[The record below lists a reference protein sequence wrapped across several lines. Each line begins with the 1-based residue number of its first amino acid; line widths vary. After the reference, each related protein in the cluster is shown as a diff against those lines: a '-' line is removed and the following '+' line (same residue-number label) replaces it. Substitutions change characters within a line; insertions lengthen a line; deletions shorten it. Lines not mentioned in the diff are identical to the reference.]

1 MNVIVS
7 NKYKEVIDSV
17 DIEVIKKIEGEY
29 DAEELGNAFK
39 NFYFQRMVLDITAI
53 KNYQNIDNLR
63 KLSVMIDMDK
73 VILLLDDTEASS
85 DPKYLSKLVSM
96 KIYNFTKNA
105 EGILYLYNHP
115 NSYRDVAYIQQ
126 IEDVKMNVSESN
138 SGNVNV
144 TVNNI
149 IKEEPKIRIIGIKN
163 VTKQSG
169 STSLAYMMK
178 KKLSEK
184 YKVLAIEIDKN
195 DFMYFNEKNMISV
208 KASDLG
214 NTIAKN
220 RDLVDVI
227 IVDLNNNNLDD
238 LCNEVLYLVEPS
250 VIKLNRLMMIDRNS
264 LTKLKDKKIVLNQSL
279 LEPKD
284 ILDFEFEAKVKV
296 FYNLAPLDERD
307 AVNRPLMAFLIK
319 LGFAKMVDNVENE
332 RKKILGIF

>member
-7 NKYKEVIDSV
+7 NKYKSIIDTV

-39 NFYFQRMVLDITAI
+39 NFYFQRMILDITAI
-53 KNYQNIDNLR
+53 KDYKNIDNLR

-73 VILLLDDTEASS
+73 VILLLDDSEESS

-115 NSYRDVAYIQQ
+115 NTYRDVAYIQQ
-126 IEDVKMNVSESN
+126 IEDVQMTVSDTFQD
-138 SGNVNV
+138 V
-144 TVNNI
+144 TTT
-149 IKEEPKIRIIGIKN
+149 KIIGIKN

-184 YKVLAIEIDKN
+184 YKVVAIEIDKN
-195 DFMYFNEKNMISV
+195 DFMYFNEKDMVSI
-208 KASDLG
+208 AATDLG
-214 NTIAKN
+214 NTIQKY
-220 RDLVDVI
+220 RDSSEII
-227 IVDLNNNNLDD
+227 IVDLNKSNLED
-238 LCNEVLYLVEPS
+238 LCHEVLYLVEPS
-250 VIKLNRLMMIDRNS
+250 IIKLNKLMMIDRTS
-264 LTKLKDKKIVLNQSL
+264 LSKIKDKKVILNQSL

-284 ILDFEFEAKVKV
+284 ILDFEYEAKLKV
-296 FYNLAPLDERD
+296 FYNLPPLDERD
-307 AVNRPLMAFLIK
+307 KVNRPLMAFLIK
-319 LGFAKMVDNVENE
+319 LGFDRMVDNVETE
-332 RKKILGIF
+332 KKKKLGIF

>member
-7 NKYKEVIDSV
+7 NKYKEIIDTV
-17 DIEVIKKIEGEY
+17 DIEIIKKIEGEY

-53 KNYQNIDNLR
+53 KDYKNIDNLR

-73 VILLLDDTEASS
+73 VILLLDDSEESS

-126 IEDVKMNVSESN
+126 IEDVQMTVTENTVIQDVS
-138 SGNVNV
+138 
-144 TVNNI
+144 TT
-149 IKEEPKIRIIGIKN
+149 RIIGIKN
-163 VTKQSG
+163 ITKQSG

-184 YKVLAIEIDKN
+184 YKVMAMEIDKN

-208 KASDLG
+208 NANDLG
-214 NTIAKN
+214 NTIQKN
-220 RDLVDVI
+220 RDLVEII
-227 IVDLNNNNLDD
+227 IVDLNRSNLDD
-238 LCNEVLYLVEPS
+238 LCHDVLYLVEPS
-250 VIKLNRLMMIDRNS
+250 VIKLNKLMMVDRQS
-264 LTKLKDKKIVLNQSL
+264 LARLKDKKVVLNQSL

-284 ILDFEFEAKVKV
+284 ILDFEYEAKLKV
-296 FYNLAPLDERD
+296 FYNLPPLDERD
-307 AVNRPLMAFLIK
+307 KVNRPLMAFLIK
-319 LGFAKMVDNVENE
+319 LGFDRMVDNVDNE
-332 RKKILGIF
+332 RKKKLGLF

>member
-7 NKYKEVIDSV
+7 NKYKEIIDTV
-17 DIEVIKKIEGEY
+17 NIEVIKKIEGEY
-29 DAEELGNAFK
+29 SAEELGNAFK
-39 NFYFQRMVLDITAI
+39 NFYFQRMILDITAI
-53 KNYQNIDNLR
+53 KDYKDIDNIR

-73 VILLLDDTEASS
+73 VILLLDDSEESS

-126 IEDVKMNVSESN
+126 IEDVKMNVSDSTTTSE
-138 SGNVNV
+138 G
-144 TVNNI
+144 TVI
-149 IKEEPKIRIIGIKN
+149 IKENHGARVIGIKN

-169 STSLAYMMK
+169 STTLAYMMK

-184 YKVLAIEIDKN
+184 YKAMAIEIDKN
-195 DFMYFNEKNMISV
+195 DFMYFNEQNMISV

-214 NTIAKN
+214 NTIQKN
-220 RDLVDVI
+220 RDIAEVI
-227 IVDLNNNNLDD
+227 IVDLNNSNLFD
-238 LCNEVLYLVEPS
+238 LCDDVLYLVEPS
-250 VIKLNRLMMIDRNS
+250 VIKLNKLMLIDRTS
-264 LTKLKDKKIVLNQSL
+264 LTKLKNKKVVLNQSL

-284 ILDFEFEAKVKV
+284 ILDFEYEAKVKV

-307 AVNRPLMAFLIK
+307 KVNRPLLAFLIK
-319 LGFAKMVDNVENE
+319 LGFDRMVDNVDNE
-332 RKKILGIF
+332 RRKILGLF

>member
-7 NKYKEVIDSV
+7 NKYKEIIDTV

-29 DAEELGNAFK
+29 SAEELGNAFK
-39 NFYFQRMVLDITAI
+39 NFYFQRMILDITAI
-53 KNYQNIDNLR
+53 KDYKDIDNLR

-73 VILLLDDTEASS
+73 VILLLDDSEESS

-126 IEDVKMNVSESN
+126 IEDVKMNVSTDNNTVVVKEEN
-138 SGNVNV
+138 SGTRV
-144 TVNNI
+144 
-149 IKEEPKIRIIGIKN
+149 IGIKN

-208 KASDLG
+208 KANDLG
-214 NTIAKN
+214 NTIYKN
-220 RDLVDVI
+220 RDLADVI
-227 IVDLNNNNLDD
+227 IVDLNNSDLTD
-238 LCNEVLYLVEPS
+238 LCDDVLYLIEPS
-250 VIKLNRLMMIDRNS
+250 IIKLNKLMMIDRNS
-264 LTKLKDKKIVLNQSL
+264 LVNLKNKKVVLNQSL

-284 ILDFEFEAKVKV
+284 ILDFEYEAKIKI

-307 AVNRPLMAFLIK
+307 KVNRPLVAFLIK
-319 LGFAKMVDNVENE
+319 LGFDRMVDNADNE
-332 RKKILGIF
+332 RKKILGLF

>member
-7 NKYKEVIDSV
+7 NKYKEIIDTV
-17 DIEVIKKIEGEY
+17 NIEVIKKIEGEY
-29 DAEELGNAFK
+29 SAEELGNAFK
-39 NFYFQRMVLDITAI
+39 NFYFQRMILDITAI
-53 KNYQNIDNLR
+53 KDYKDIDNIR

-73 VILLLDDTEASS
+73 VILLLDDSEESS

-126 IEDVKMNVSESN
+126 IEDVKMNVSDSTTTSE
-138 SGNVNV
+138 G
-144 TVNNI
+144 TVI
-149 IKEEPKIRIIGIKN
+149 IKENHGARVIGIKN

-169 STSLAYMMK
+169 STTLAYMMK

-184 YKVLAIEIDKN
+184 YKAMAIEIDKN
-195 DFMYFNEKNMISV
+195 DFMYFNEQNMISV

-214 NTIAKN
+214 NTIQKN
-220 RDLVDVI
+220 RDIAEVI
-227 IVDLNNNNLDD
+227 IVDLNNSNLFD
-238 LCNEVLYLVEPS
+238 LCDDVLYLVEPS
-250 VIKLNRLMMIDRNS
+250 IIKLNKLMLIDRAS
-264 LTKLKDKKIVLNQSL
+264 LTKLKNKKVVLNQSL

-284 ILDFEFEAKVKV
+284 ILDFEYEAKVKV

-307 AVNRPLMAFLIK
+307 KVNRPLLAFLIK
-319 LGFAKMVDNVENE
+319 LGFDRMVDNVDNE
-332 RKKILGIF
+332 RRKILGLF

>member
-7 NKYKEVIDSV
+7 NKYKEIIDTV
-17 DIEVIKKIEGEY
+17 NIEVIKKIEGEY
-29 DAEELGNAFK
+29 SAEELGNAFK
-39 NFYFQRMVLDITAI
+39 NFYFQRMILDITAI
-53 KNYQNIDNLR
+53 KDYKDIDNIR

-73 VILLLDDTEASS
+73 VILLLDDSEESS

-126 IEDVKMNVSESN
+126 IEDVKMNVSDSTTTSE
-138 SGNVNV
+138 G
-144 TVNNI
+144 TVI
-149 IKEEPKIRIIGIKN
+149 IKENHGARVVGIKN

-169 STSLAYMMK
+169 STTLAYMMK

-184 YKVLAIEIDKN
+184 YKAMAIEIDKN
-195 DFMYFNEKNMISV
+195 DFMYFNEQNMISV

-214 NTIAKN
+214 NTIQKN
-220 RDLVDVI
+220 RDIAEVI
-227 IVDLNNNNLDD
+227 IVDLNNSNLFD
-238 LCNEVLYLVEPS
+238 LCDDVLYLVEPS
-250 VIKLNRLMMIDRNS
+250 VIKLNKLMLIDRAS
-264 LTKLKDKKIVLNQSL
+264 LTKLKNKKVVLNQSL

-284 ILDFEFEAKVKV
+284 ILDFEYEAKVKV

-307 AVNRPLMAFLIK
+307 KVNRPLLAFLIK
-319 LGFAKMVDNVENE
+319 LGFDRMVDNVDNE
-332 RKKILGIF
+332 RRKILGLF

>member
-7 NKYKEVIDSV
+7 NKYKEIIDTV
-17 DIEVIKKIEGEY
+17 NIEVIKKIEGEY
-29 DAEELGNAFK
+29 SAEELGNAFK
-39 NFYFQRMVLDITAI
+39 NFYFQRMILDITAI
-53 KNYQNIDNLR
+53 KDYKDIDNIR

-73 VILLLDDTEASS
+73 VILLLDDSEESS

-126 IEDVKMNVSESN
+126 IEDVKMNVSDSTTTSE
-138 SGNVNV
+138 G
-144 TVNNI
+144 TVI
-149 IKEEPKIRIIGIKN
+149 IKENHGARVIGIKN

-169 STSLAYMMK
+169 STTLAYMMK

-184 YKVLAIEIDKN
+184 YKAMAIEIDKN
-195 DFMYFNEKNMISV
+195 DFMYFNEQNMISV

-214 NTIAKN
+214 NTIQKN
-220 RDLVDVI
+220 RDIAEVI
-227 IVDLNNNNLDD
+227 IVDLNNSNLFD
-238 LCNEVLYLVEPS
+238 LCDDVLYLVEPS
-250 VIKLNRLMMIDRNS
+250 VIKLNKLMLIDRAS
-264 LTKLKDKKIVLNQSL
+264 LTKLKNKKVILNQSL

-284 ILDFEFEAKVKV
+284 ILDFEYEAKVKV

-307 AVNRPLMAFLIK
+307 KVNRPLLAFLIK
-319 LGFAKMVDNVENE
+319 LGFDRMVDNVDNE
-332 RKKILGIF
+332 RRKILGLF

>member
-7 NKYKEVIDSV
+7 NKYKEIIDTV
-17 DIEVIKKIEGEY
+17 NIEVIKKIEGEY
-29 DAEELGNAFK
+29 SAEELGNAFK
-39 NFYFQRMVLDITAI
+39 NFYFQRMILDITAI
-53 KNYQNIDNLR
+53 KDYKDIDNIR

-73 VILLLDDTEASS
+73 VILLLDDSEESS

-126 IEDVKMNVSESN
+126 IEDVKMNVSDSTTTSE
-138 SGNVNV
+138 G
-144 TVNNI
+144 TVI
-149 IKEEPKIRIIGIKN
+149 IKENHGARVIGIKN

-169 STSLAYMMK
+169 STTLAYMMK

-184 YKVLAIEIDKN
+184 YKAMAIEIDKN
-195 DFMYFNEKNMISV
+195 DFMYFNEQNMISV

-214 NTIAKN
+214 NTIQKN
-220 RDLVDVI
+220 RDIAEVI
-227 IVDLNNNNLDD
+227 IVDLNNSNLFD
-238 LCNEVLYLVEPS
+238 LCGDVLYLVEPS
-250 VIKLNRLMMIDRNS
+250 IIKLNKLMLIDRAS
-264 LTKLKDKKIVLNQSL
+264 LTKLKNKKVILNQSL

-284 ILDFEFEAKVKV
+284 ILDFEYEAKVKV

-307 AVNRPLMAFLIK
+307 KVNRPLLAFLIK
-319 LGFAKMVDNVENE
+319 LGFDRMVDNVDNE
-332 RKKILGIF
+332 RRKILGLF

>member
-7 NKYKEVIDSV
+7 NKYKSIIDTV

-39 NFYFQRMVLDITAI
+39 NFYFQRMVLDITSI
-53 KNYQNIDNLR
+53 KDYKNIENLR

-73 VILLLDDTEASS
+73 VILLLDDSEESS

-115 NSYRDVAYIQQ
+115 NTYRDVAYIQQ
-126 IEDVKMNVSESN
+126 IEDVQMTVSDTFQD
-138 SGNVNV
+138 V
-144 TVNNI
+144 TTT
-149 IKEEPKIRIIGIKN
+149 KIIGIKN

-184 YKVLAIEIDKN
+184 YKVVAIEIDKN
-195 DFMYFNEKNMISV
+195 DFMYFNEKDMVSI
-208 KASDLG
+208 AATDLG
-214 NTIAKN
+214 NTIQKY
-220 RDLVDVI
+220 RDSAEI
-227 IVDLNNNNLDD
+227 IVVDLNKSNLED
-238 LCNEVLYLVEPS
+238 LCHEVLYLVEPS
-250 VIKLNRLMMIDRNS
+250 IIKLNKLMMIDRTS
-264 LTKLKDKKIVLNQSL
+264 LAKVKDKKVILNQSL

-284 ILDFEFEAKVKV
+284 ILDFEYEAKLKV
-296 FYNLAPLDERD
+296 FYNLPPLDERD
-307 AVNRPLMAFLIK
+307 KVNRPLMAFLIK
-319 LGFAKMVDNVENE
+319 LGFDRMVDNVDND
-332 RKKILGIF
+332 KKKKLGIF

>member
-7 NKYKEVIDSV
+7 NKYKEIIDTV
-17 DIEVIKKIEGEY
+17 NIEVIKKIEGEY
-29 DAEELGNAFK
+29 SAEELGNAFK
-39 NFYFQRMVLDITAI
+39 NFYFQRMILDITAI
-53 KNYQNIDNLR
+53 KDYKDIDNIR

-73 VILLLDDTEASS
+73 VILLLDDSEESS

-126 IEDVKMNVSESN
+126 IEDVKMNVSDSTTTSE
-138 SGNVNV
+138 G
-144 TVNNI
+144 TVI
-149 IKEEPKIRIIGIKN
+149 IKENHGARVIGIKN

-169 STSLAYMMK
+169 STTLAYMMK

-184 YKVLAIEIDKN
+184 YKAMAIEIDKN
-195 DFMYFNEKNMISV
+195 DFMYFNEQNMISV

-214 NTIAKN
+214 NTIQKN
-220 RDLVDVI
+220 RDIAEVI
-227 IVDLNNNNLDD
+227 IVDLNNSNLFD
-238 LCNEVLYLVEPS
+238 LCDDVLYLVEPS
-250 VIKLNRLMMIDRNS
+250 VIKLNKLMLIDRES
-264 LTKLKDKKIVLNQSL
+264 LTKLKNKKVVLNQSL

-284 ILDFEFEAKVKV
+284 ILDFEYEAKVKV

-307 AVNRPLMAFLIK
+307 KVNRPLLAFLIK
-319 LGFAKMVDNVENE
+319 LGFDRMVDNVDNE
-332 RKKILGIF
+332 RRKILGLF

>member
-7 NKYKEVIDSV
+7 NKYKEIIDTV
-17 DIEVIKKIEGEY
+17 NIEVIKKIEGEY
-29 DAEELGNAFK
+29 SAEELGNAFK
-39 NFYFQRMVLDITAI
+39 NFYFQRMILDITAI
-53 KNYQNIDNLR
+53 KDYKDIDNIR

-73 VILLLDDTEASS
+73 VILLLDDSEESS

-126 IEDVKMNVSESN
+126 IEDVKMNVSDSTTTSE
-138 SGNVNV
+138 G
-144 TVNNI
+144 TVI
-149 IKEEPKIRIIGIKN
+149 IKENHGARVIGIKN

-169 STSLAYMMK
+169 STTLAYMMK

-184 YKVLAIEIDKN
+184 YKAMAIEIDKN
-195 DFMYFNEKNMISV
+195 DFMYFNEQNMISV

-214 NTIAKN
+214 NTIQKN
-220 RDLVDVI
+220 RDIAEVI
-227 IVDLNNNNLDD
+227 IVDLNNSNLFD
-238 LCNEVLYLVEPS
+238 LCDDVLYLVEPS
-250 VIKLNRLMMIDRNS
+250 VIKLNKLMLIDRAS
-264 LTKLKDKKIVLNQSL
+264 LTKLKNKKIVLNQSL

-284 ILDFEFEAKVKV
+284 ILDFEYEAKVKV

-307 AVNRPLMAFLIK
+307 KVNRPLLAFLIK
-319 LGFAKMVDNVENE
+319 LGFDRMVDNVDNE
-332 RKKILGIF
+332 RRKILGLF

>member
-7 NKYKEVIDSV
+7 NKYKEIIDTV
-17 DIEVIKKIEGEY
+17 NIEVIKKIEGEY
-29 DAEELGNAFK
+29 SAEELGNAFK
-39 NFYFQRMVLDITAI
+39 NFYFQRMILDITAI
-53 KNYQNIDNLR
+53 KDYKDIDNIR

-73 VILLLDDTEASS
+73 VILLLDDSEESS

-126 IEDVKMNVSESN
+126 IEDVKMNVSDSTTTSE
-138 SGNVNV
+138 G
-144 TVNNI
+144 TVI
-149 IKEEPKIRIIGIKN
+149 IKENHGARVIGIKN

-169 STSLAYMMK
+169 ATTLAYMMK

-184 YKVLAIEIDKN
+184 YKAMAIEIDKN
-195 DFMYFNEKNMISV
+195 DFMYFNEQNMISV

-214 NTIAKN
+214 NTIQKN
-220 RDLVDVI
+220 RDIAEVI
-227 IVDLNNNNLDD
+227 IVDLNNSNLFD
-238 LCNEVLYLVEPS
+238 LCDDVLYLVEPS
-250 VIKLNRLMMIDRNS
+250 IIKLNKLMLIDRAS
-264 LTKLKDKKIVLNQSL
+264 LTKLKNKKVVLNQSL

-284 ILDFEFEAKVKV
+284 ILDFEYEAKVKV

-307 AVNRPLMAFLIK
+307 KVNRPLLAFLIK
-319 LGFAKMVDNVENE
+319 LGFDRMVDNVDNE
-332 RKKILGIF
+332 RRKILGLF

>member
-7 NKYKEVIDSV
+7 NKYKEIIDTV
-17 DIEVIKKIEGEY
+17 NIEVIKKIEGEY
-29 DAEELGNAFK
+29 SAEELGNAFK
-39 NFYFQRMVLDITAI
+39 NFYFQRMILDITAI
-53 KNYQNIDNLR
+53 KDYKDIDNIR

-73 VILLLDDTEASS
+73 VILLLDDSEESS

-126 IEDVKMNVSESN
+126 IEDVKMNVSDSTTTSE
-138 SGNVNV
+138 G
-144 TVNNI
+144 TVI
-149 IKEEPKIRIIGIKN
+149 IRENHGARVIGIKN

-169 STSLAYMMK
+169 STTLAYMMK

-184 YKVLAIEIDKN
+184 YKAMAIEIDKN
-195 DFMYFNEKNMISV
+195 DFMYFNEQNMISV

-214 NTIAKN
+214 NTIQKN
-220 RDLVDVI
+220 RDIAEVI
-227 IVDLNNNNLDD
+227 IVDLNNSNLFD
-238 LCNEVLYLVEPS
+238 LCDDVLYLVEPS
-250 VIKLNRLMMIDRNS
+250 VIKLNKLMLIDRAS
-264 LTKLKDKKIVLNQSL
+264 LTKLKNKKVVLNQSL

-284 ILDFEFEAKVKV
+284 ILDFEYEAKVKV

-307 AVNRPLMAFLIK
+307 KVNRPLLAFLIK
-319 LGFAKMVDNVENE
+319 LGFDRMVDNVDNE
-332 RKKILGIF
+332 RRKILGLF

>member
-7 NKYKEVIDSV
+7 NKYKEIIDTV
-17 DIEVIKKIEGEY
+17 NIEVIKKIEGEY
-29 DAEELGNAFK
+29 SAEELGNAFK
-39 NFYFQRMVLDITAI
+39 NFYFQRMILDITAI
-53 KNYQNIDNLR
+53 KDYKDIDNIR

-73 VILLLDDTEASS
+73 VILLLDDSEESS

-126 IEDVKMNVSESN
+126 IEDVKMNVSDSTTTSE
-138 SGNVNV
+138 G
-144 TVNNI
+144 TVI
-149 IKEEPKIRIIGIKN
+149 IKENHGARVIGIKN

-169 STSLAYMMK
+169 STTLAYMMK

-184 YKVLAIEIDKN
+184 YKAMAIEIDKN
-195 DFMYFNEKNMISV
+195 DFMYFNEQNMISV

-214 NTIAKN
+214 NTIQKN
-220 RDLVDVI
+220 RDIAEVI
-227 IVDLNNNNLDD
+227 IVDLNNSNLFNLCDD
-238 LCNEVLYLVEPS
+238 VLYLVEPS
-250 VIKLNRLMMIDRNS
+250 IIKLNKLMLIDRAS
-264 LTKLKDKKIVLNQSL
+264 LTKLKNKKIVLNQSL

-284 ILDFEFEAKVKV
+284 ILDFEYEAKVKV

-307 AVNRPLMAFLIK
+307 KVNRPLLAFLIK
-319 LGFAKMVDNVENE
+319 LGFDRMVDNVDNE
-332 RKKILGIF
+332 RRKILGLF

>member
-7 NKYKEVIDSV
+7 NKYKEIIDTV
-17 DIEVIKKIEGEY
+17 NIEVIKKIEGEY
-29 DAEELGNAFK
+29 SAEELGNAFK
-39 NFYFQRMVLDITAI
+39 NFYFQRMILDITAI
-53 KNYQNIDNLR
+53 KDYKDIDNIR

-73 VILLLDDTEASS
+73 VILLLDDSEESS

-126 IEDVKMNVSESN
+126 IEDVKMNVSDSTTTSE
-138 SGNVNV
+138 G
-144 TVNNI
+144 TVI
-149 IKEEPKIRIIGIKN
+149 IKENHGARVIGIKN

-169 STSLAYMMK
+169 STTLAYMMK

-184 YKVLAIEIDKN
+184 YKAMAIEIDKN
-195 DFMYFNEKNMISV
+195 DFMYFNEQNMISV

-214 NTIAKN
+214 NTIQKN
-220 RDLVDVI
+220 RDIAEVI
-227 IVDLNNNNLDD
+227 IVDLNNSNLFD
-238 LCNEVLYLVEPS
+238 LCDDVLYLVEPS
-250 VIKLNRLMMIDRNS
+250 VIKLNKLMLIDRAS
-264 LTKLKDKKIVLNQSL
+264 LTKLKNKKVVLNQSL

-284 ILDFEFEAKVKV
+284 ILDFEYEAKVKV

-307 AVNRPLMAFLIK
+307 KVNRPLLSFLIK
-319 LGFAKMVDNVENE
+319 LGFDRMVDNVDNE
-332 RKKILGIF
+332 RRKILGLF

>member
-7 NKYKEVIDSV
+7 NKYKEIIDTV
-17 DIEVIKKIEGEY
+17 NIEVIKKIEGEY
-29 DAEELGNAFK
+29 SAEELGNAFK
-39 NFYFQRMVLDITAI
+39 NFYFQRMILDITAI
-53 KNYQNIDNLR
+53 KDYKDIDNIR

-73 VILLLDDTEASS
+73 VILLLDDSEESS

-126 IEDVKMNVSESN
+126 IEDVKMNVSDSTTTSE
-138 SGNVNV
+138 G
-144 TVNNI
+144 TVI
-149 IKEEPKIRIIGIKN
+149 IKENHGARVIGIKN

-169 STSLAYMMK
+169 STTLAYMMK

-184 YKVLAIEIDKN
+184 YKAMAIEIDKN
-195 DFMYFNEKNMISV
+195 DFMYFNEQNMISV

-214 NTIAKN
+214 NTIQKN
-220 RDLVDVI
+220 RDIAEVI
-227 IVDLNNNNLDD
+227 IVDLNNSNLFD
-238 LCNEVLYLVEPS
+238 LCDDVLYLVEPS
-250 VIKLNRLMMIDRNS
+250 IIKLNKLMLIDRAS
-264 LTKLKDKKIVLNQSL
+264 LTKLKNKKVILNQSL

-284 ILDFEFEAKVKV
+284 ILDFEYEAKVKV

-307 AVNRPLMAFLIK
+307 KVNRPLLAFLIK
-319 LGFAKMVDNVENE
+319 LGFDRMVDNVDNE
-332 RKKILGIF
+332 RRKILGLF

>member
-7 NKYKEVIDSV
+7 NKYKEIIDTV
-17 DIEVIKKIEGEY
+17 NIEVIKKIEGEY
-29 DAEELGNAFK
+29 SAEELGNAFK
-39 NFYFQRMVLDITAI
+39 NFYFQRMILDITAI
-53 KNYQNIDNLR
+53 KDYKDIDNIR

-73 VILLLDDTEASS
+73 VILLLDDSEESS

-126 IEDVKMNVSESN
+126 IEDVKMNVSDSTTTSE
-138 SGNVNV
+138 G
-144 TVNNI
+144 TVI
-149 IKEEPKIRIIGIKN
+149 IKENHGARVIGIKN

-169 STSLAYMMK
+169 STTLAYMMK

-184 YKVLAIEIDKN
+184 YKAMAIEIDKN
-195 DFMYFNEKNMISV
+195 DFMYFNEQNMISV

-214 NTIAKN
+214 NTIQKN
-220 RDLVDVI
+220 RDIAEVI
-227 IVDLNNNNLDD
+227 IVDLNNSNLFD
-238 LCNEVLYLVEPS
+238 LCDDVLYLVEPS
-250 VIKLNRLMMIDRNS
+250 VIKLNKLMLIDRAS
-264 LTKLKDKKIVLNQSL
+264 LTKLKNKKVVLNQSL

-284 ILDFEFEAKVKV
+284 ILDFEYEAKVKV

-307 AVNRPLMAFLIK
+307 KVNRPLLAFLIK
-319 LGFAKMVDNVENE
+319 LGFDRMVDNVDNE
-332 RKKILGIF
+332 RRKILGLF

>member
-7 NKYKEVIDSV
+7 NKYKEIIDTV
-17 DIEVIKKIEGEY
+17 NIEVIKKIEGEY
-29 DAEELGNAFK
+29 SAEELGNAFK
-39 NFYFQRMVLDITAI
+39 NFYFQRMILDITAI
-53 KNYQNIDNLR
+53 KDYKDIDNIR

-73 VILLLDDTEASS
+73 VILLLDDSEESS

-126 IEDVKMNVSESN
+126 IEDVKMNVSDSTTTSE
-138 SGNVNV
+138 G
-144 TVNNI
+144 TVI
-149 IKEEPKIRIIGIKN
+149 IKENHGARVIGIKN

-169 STSLAYMMK
+169 STTLAYMMK

-184 YKVLAIEIDKN
+184 YKAMAIEIDKN
-195 DFMYFNEKNMISV
+195 DFMYFNEQNMISV

-214 NTIAKN
+214 NTIQKN
-220 RDLVDVI
+220 RDIAEVI
-227 IVDLNNNNLDD
+227 IVDLNNSNLFD
-238 LCNEVLYLVEPS
+238 LCDDVLYLVEPS
-250 VIKLNRLMMIDRNS
+250 IIKLNKLMLIDRAS
-264 LTKLKDKKIVLNQSL
+264 LTKLKNKKIVLNQSL

-284 ILDFEFEAKVKV
+284 ILDFEYEAKVKV

-307 AVNRPLMAFLIK
+307 KVNRPLLAFLIK
-319 LGFAKMVDNVENE
+319 LGFDRMVDNVDNE
-332 RKKILGIF
+332 RRKILGLF

>member
-7 NKYKEVIDSV
+7 NKYKEIIDTV
-17 DIEVIKKIEGEY
+17 NIEVIKKIEGEY
-29 DAEELGNAFK
+29 SAEELGNAFK
-39 NFYFQRMVLDITAI
+39 NFYFQRMILDITAI
-53 KNYQNIDNLR
+53 KDYKDIDNIR

-73 VILLLDDTEASS
+73 VILLLDDSEESS

-126 IEDVKMNVSESN
+126 IEDVKMNVSDSTTTSE
-138 SGNVNV
+138 G
-144 TVNNI
+144 TVI
-149 IKEEPKIRIIGIKN
+149 IKENHGARVIGIKN

-169 STSLAYMMK
+169 STTLAYMMK

-184 YKVLAIEIDKN
+184 YKAMAIEIDKN
-195 DFMYFNEKNMISV
+195 DFMYFNEQNMISV

-214 NTIAKN
+214 NTIQKN
-220 RDLVDVI
+220 RDIAEVI
-227 IVDLNNNNLDD
+227 IVDLNNSNLFD
-238 LCNEVLYLVEPS
+238 LCDDVLYLVEPS
-250 VIKLNRLMMIDRNS
+250 IIKLNKLMLIDRAS
-264 LTKLKDKKIVLNQSL
+264 LTKLKNKKFVLNQSL

-284 ILDFEFEAKVKV
+284 ILDFEYEAKVKV

-307 AVNRPLMAFLIK
+307 KVNRPLLAFLIK
-319 LGFAKMVDNVENE
+319 LGFDRMVDNVDNE
-332 RKKILGIF
+332 RRKILGLF